1 MKYKLFRSPGN
12 LDKAI
17 RKHELVA
24 VETGKNID
32 DVADA
37 LIRAVR
43 DDLAEMPEYAHCET
57 AAYAPEP
64 VQEHR
69 RVRRYQYE
77 MMGVVYPQC
86 ALPGFVDSKNE
97 EKQKETQDILSYHT
111 QAAGCSDKAR
121 AKASGGR
128 QPIEE
133 CGRTGL

>member
-12 LDKAI
+12 LDKAV

-24 VETGKNID
+24 VETGKSID

-64 VQEHR
+64 IKSFR
-69 RVRRYQYE
+69 RVRRYRYE
-77 MMGVVYPQC
+77 MMGIVYPKY
-86 ALPGFVDSKNE
+86 AE
-97 EKQKETQDILSYHT
+97 ENVLIDYGI
-111 QAAGCSDKAR
+111 
-121 AKASGGR
+121 
-128 QPIEE
+128 IEE
-133 CGRTGL
+133 EESWARNSTLSFRRNTHAGS

>member
-12 LDKAI
+12 LDKAV

-43 DDLAEMPEYAHCET
+43 YDLAEMPEDTNCET

-64 VQEHR
+64 IKSFR
-69 RVRRYQYE
+69 RVRRYRYE
-77 MMGVVYPQC
+77 MMGIVYPKY
-86 ALPGFVDSKNE
+86 AE
-97 EKQKETQDILSYHT
+97 ENILIDY
-111 QAAGCSDKAR
+111 GI
-121 AKASGGR
+121 
-128 QPIEE
+128 IEE
-133 CGRTGL
+133 EEA

>member
-1 MKYKLFRSPGN
+1 MKYKLFRSPGD
-12 LDKAI
+12 LDKAV

-43 DDLAEMPEYAHCET
+43 DDLAEMPEYAHRET

-77 MMGVVYPQC
+77 LMGIVYPQY
-86 ALPGFVDSKNE
+86 AEKNILIDYGVIEEAEYQRDPQESKERMMQHLSSILPGVSAQQLTK
-97 EKQKETQDILSYHT
+97 ILK
-111 QAAGCSDKAR
+111 G
-121 AKASGGR
+121 
-128 QPIEE
+128 
-133 CGRTGL
+133 

>member
-12 LDKAI
+12 LDKAVQ
-17 RKHELVA
+17 KHELVA

-64 VQEHR
+64 VKSFR
-69 RVRRYQYE
+69 RVRRYRYE
-77 MMGVVYPQC
+77 MMGIVYPQY
-86 ALPGFVDSKNE
+86 AEKN
-97 EKQKETQDILSYHT
+97 ILIDY
-111 QAAGCSDKAR
+111 GI
-121 AKASGGR
+121 
-128 QPIEE
+128 IEE
-133 CGRTGL
+133 EEA

>member
-1 MKYKLFRSPGN
+1 MKYKLFRSPGD
-12 LDKAI
+12 LDKAV

-77 MMGVVYPQC
+77 MMEFPIVKDTTPNMMNPRLY
-86 ALPGFVDSKNE
+86 
-97 EKQKETQDILSYHT
+97 TTSYKI
-111 QAAGCSDKAR
+111 GR
-121 AKASGGR
+121 AHV
-128 QPIEE
+128 
-133 CGRTGL
+133 

>member
-12 LDKAI
+12 LDKAV

-57 AAYAPEP
+57 AAYVPEP
-64 VQEHR
+64 VKSFR
-69 RVRRYQYE
+69 RVRRYRYE
-77 MMGVVYPQC
+77 MMGIIYPKY
-86 ALPGFVDSKNE
+86 AE
-97 EKQKETQDILSYHT
+97 ENVLIDYGI
-111 QAAGCSDKAR
+111 
-121 AKASGGR
+121 
-128 QPIEE
+128 IEE
-133 CGRTGL
+133 EEV